1 MENFV
6 VCVFRSVLVLSDS
19 YRGVS
24 RLLPGG
30 CRSHRQALELKGG
43 RREGAA
49 GGALVSALSVQT
61 FAAPPDLTTAVLP
74 SAVLESRESSF

>member
-1 MENFV
+1 MDL
-6 VCVFRSVLVLSDS
+6 RIAAGLS
-19 YRGVS
+19 YRQKRKEECPS
-24 RLLPGG
+24 
-30 CRSHRQALELKGG
+30 G
-43 RREGAA
+43 RTAPEREGAA